1 MSTGR
6 AIITTD
12 APGCREPVTQ
22 GQNGFLVPVRDPT
35 ALAEAML
42 RFVRDP
48 ALAIRMGAQSR
59 LIAESRYGVDKVN
72 MMLLTA
78 MGPND
83 EPPRPETPA
92 AAGNCGVRRIND
104 GAVAGRDGKGT
115 GLTQVT

>member
-78 MGPND
+78 MGLND
-83 EPPRPETPA
+83 EPRSEEHTSELQSLM
-92 AAGNCGVRRIND
+92 RISY
-104 GAVAGRDGKGT
+104 A
-115 GLTQVT
+115 